1 MLDNL
6 IKKLNESDSTIGI
19 IGLGYV
25 GLPLSLAYVD
35 AGFNVIGFDVDQ
47 QKINYLKNGESYI
60 NHIDRNKLKKAI
72 DERKFI
78 PNIDMKE
85 IGKVDAI
92 IICVPTPL
100 DIHREPDL
108 SYVSNT
114 VKSIMPYIKRGQVV
128 SLESTTYPGT
138 TEKYLKKP
146 IEEMGWEPGKDI
158 YVVYSPEREDPGN
171 KNYSTSEIAKV
182 VGGSTKNC
190 LRGVRLYTRQ
200 HLAK

>member
-1 MLDNL
+1 M
-6 IKKLNESDSTIGI
+6 
-19 IGLGYV
+19 
-25 GLPLSLAYVD
+25 
-35 AGFNVIGFDVDQ
+35 IGFDVDQ
-47 QKINYLKNGESYI
+47 QKIDYLKNGESYI

-72 DERKFI
+72 DEGKLI

-128 SLESTTYPGT
+128 SL
-138 TEKYLKKP
+138 KAQHIQARLKN
-146 IEEMGWEPGKDI
+146 I
-158 YVVYSPEREDPGN
+158 
-171 KNYSTSEIAKV
+171 
-182 VGGSTKNC
+182 
-190 LRGVRLYTRQ
+190 
-200 HLAK
+200 